1 MDAALWQRG
10 HARSS
15 RRGLHWPPSLRGCLL
30 AWLRRA
36 QEAIF
41 LRLGADP
48 AADGEKALT
57 SHPEAA
63 VIGGGRQGTGLPLKK
78 CHSRCPPG
86 HVLRAEGA
94 R

>member
-1 MDAALWQRG
+1 MDSALWQRG

-15 RRGLHWPPSLRGCLL
+15 RCGLHWPPSLRGCLS

-63 VIGGGRQGTGLPLKK
+63 VIGGGRGQGCHLKDDI
-78 CHSRCPPG
+78 
-86 HVLRAEGA
+86 HVAHQVMR
-94 R
+94 